1 MVLRAVKKRMPISLP
16 GSRDGFTLLELIVIL
31 VLLGA
36 AAAVVV
42 PSFTGGILGLQ
53 LETASRD
60 LVTRMRQARV
70 EAVARQAV
78 FRVVLGTEASQ
89 GSSYT
94 VVDEYGREIES
105 YELPKGI
112 SLIAE
117 EELPLTISF
126 YPNGRSSGGGFSLRR
141 DGGKEL
147 AILVDPITGIGKV
160 LKDPGDVK
168 IR

>member
-1 MVLRAVKKRMPISLP
+1 MKMRTSHP
-16 GSRDGFTLLELIVIL
+16 GRGDGFTLLELIVVL

-42 PSFTGGILGLQ
+42 PSFTGGMLGLQ

-70 EAVARQAV
+70 DAVARQAV
-78 FRVVLGTEASQ
+78 FRVVLGAESSQ
-89 GSSYT
+89 GSQYT
-94 VVDEYGREIES
+94 LVDEYGREINR
-105 YELPKGI
+105 YALPKGI
-112 SLIAE
+112 SLTAK

-126 YPNGRSSGGGFSLRR
+126 YPNGRSSGGSFGLKR

-147 AILVDPITGIGKV
+147 TILVDPITGFGKV
-160 LKDPGDVK
+160 LKDPGETW
-168 IR
+168 